1 MGCVSQAVFFRKED
15 EKLLRKLLKKV
26 RGKPNPN
33 GKELT
38 RFTLTSHGACPVCMQ
53 VKLQAD
59 QTDEEAK
66 KFSMQEATAL
76 ASQDHRQVRRFRE
89 EHGQAHRVASPFV
102 SLTRTTHPTATTKRS

>member
-38 RFTLTSHGACPVCMQ
+38 RFTLTSHDAPC
-53 VKLQAD
+53 
-59 QTDEEAK
+59 
-66 KFSMQEATAL
+66 
-76 ASQDHRQVRRFRE
+76 R
-89 EHGQAHRVASPFV
+89 
-102 SLTRTTHPTATTKRS
+102 

>member
-59 QTDEEAK
+59 QTDEQER
-66 KFSMQEATAL
+66 KFSMQEANAL
-76 ASQDHRQVRRFRE
+76 HKIIDTYD
-89 EHGQAHRVASPFV
+89 V
-102 SLTRTTHPTATTKRS
+102 SEKDMSKLIEWRHHSFH

>member
-26 RGKPNPN
+26 KGKPNPN
-33 GKELT
+33 GKDLT

-76 ASQDHRQVRRFRE
+76 HKIIDKYD
-89 EHGQAHRVASPFV
+89 V
-102 SLTRTTHPTATTKRS
+102 SEKDMAKLIEWRHHSFH